1 MNVKQAAEKIGM
13 SAHTIRYYDKSG
25 LFPFIERDQNGN
37 RDFKEEDLYW
47 IEFVKCMRQ
56 THMPIAQ
63 IKQIAELY
71 HQGPATKNDRIEI
84 LKVHQQN
91 LMQQSTLIE
100 EALNTLEHKFT
111 LIEKE

>member
-1 MNVKQAAEKIGM
+1 M
-13 SAHTIRYYDKSG
+13 SEHTIRYYDKSG

-56 THMPIAQ
+56 THMPIVQ

-84 LKVHQQN
+84 LKIHQQN